1 MRLAHRLALTQPLA
15 EAPAPPGPSPLA
27 AALNALSRRT
37 APRPEVDTFVC
48 DGPPPSLD
56 DALPGVAMASRS
68 GQTTWVA
75 TSRHPLDTLHG
86 TSPLGPFN
94 GSSQRDRLC
103 AVDHLERLTGDPR
116 LHGFTPDKA
125 LFLDIEATGL
135 EHGAGTLAFMIGLGH
150 IDPVDREVVVTQLIL
165 RDPDEERAQLELL
178 WDLVDAFPY
187 LVSFNGKSFDLSV
200 LQARLVMNRLCTP
213 REGEL
218 KLRPHLD
225 LLHLSRSLYRGA
237 FEDTRLQTLE
247 KKLLGFARVDD
258 MPGAL
263 APSCFFHWLRDG
275 DPRPLAM
282 IAEHNRFDVLS
293 MVALTQ
299 RLAEVSRP
307 VGDPSRTSAL
317 WLNLA
322 RTYLRRREPEA
333 ALAVLDAP
341 PTLVDPDELDEAL
354 SLEVTAARRCKAR
367 DRQRQALERLA
378 ARHPHEEAH
387 QRALRRLAGPSRAS
401 RSPGGRAAAAS

>member
-1 MRLAHRLALTQPLA
+1 MRLADRLALTKPLA
-15 EAPAPPGPSPLA
+15 AAPEAPGSAGPSPLA
-27 AALNALSRRT
+27 AALSALSRRVT
-37 APRPEVDTFVC
+37 PRPDVDTFAC
-48 DGPPPSLD
+48 NGPPPTLG

-75 TSRHPLDTLHG
+75 TSRHPIASLHG
-86 TSPLGPFN
+86 AFALGPLEPF
-94 GSSQRDRLC
+94 GPGGEIE
-103 AVDHLERLTGDPR
+103 HLFRLTGDPR
-116 LHGFTPDKA
+116 LLGFAPDKA

-150 IDPVDREVVVTQLIL
+150 IDMADREVVVTQLIL

-200 LQARLVMNRLCTP
+200 LQSRLVMNRLCTP

-247 KKLLGFARVDD
+247 RKLLGFERVDD

-293 MVALTQ
+293 MVALT
-299 RLAEVSRP
+299 RHLAEVSRP
-307 VGDPSRTSAL
+307 VGDASRGSAL

-322 RTYLRRREPEA
+322 RTYLRRKEPEA
-333 ALAVLDAP
+333 TLAVLDAP
-341 PTLVDPDELDEAL
+341 PTFVNPDELDEAL
-354 SLEVTAARRCKAR
+354 SLEVVAARRCKAEA
-367 DRQRQALERLA
+367 RQRQALERLA
-378 ARHPHEEAH
+378 ARHPDNEAH
-387 QRALRRLAGPSRAS
+387 QRALSRLAGRRTGPRSRA
-401 RSPGGRAAAAS
+401 RATTAS

>member
-1 MRLAHRLALTQPLA
+1 MRLADRLALTKPL
-15 EAPAPPGPSPLA
+15 ESAPQAPGPSPLA
-27 AALNALSRRT
+27 AALTALSRRT
-37 APRPEVDTFVC
+37 TPRPEVDTFVC
-48 DGPPPSLD
+48 DGPPPSLE
-56 DALPGVAMASRS
+56 DALPGAAMASHS
-68 GQTTWVA
+68 GQATWVA
-75 TSRHPLDTLHG
+75 TTRHPLDSRHG
-86 TSPLGPFN
+86 LELLGAL
-94 GSSQRDRLC
+94 GGTE
-103 AVDHLERLTGDPR
+103 HLVRLTGDPR
-116 LHGFTPDKA
+116 LIGFAPEKA

-150 IDPVDREVVVTQLIL
+150 IDTTEREVVVTQLIL
-165 RDPDEERAQLELL
+165 REPDEERAQLELL

-225 LLHLSRSLYRGA
+225 LLHLSRNLYRGVFA
-237 FEDTRLQTLE
+237 DTRLQTLE
-247 KKLLGFARVDD
+247 KKLLGFERIDD

-293 MVALTQ
+293 MVALTR
-299 RLAEVSRP
+299 RLADVSRP
-307 VGDPSRTSAL
+307 IGDASRGSAL

-341 PTLVDPDELDEAL
+341 PTFMSPDELDEAL
-354 SLEVTAARRCKAR
+354 TLEVVAARRCKAR
-367 DRQRQALERLA
+367 DRQRHALERLA
-378 ARHPHEEAH
+378 TRHPHDEAH
-387 QRALRRLAGPSRAS
+387 QKALQRLAGPKTSRPSRSRAATA
-401 RSPGGRAAAAS
+401 P

>member
-1 MRLAHRLALTQPLA
+1 MRLADRLALTQPIA
-15 EAPAPPGPSPLA
+15 AAPNVQAPSPLA
-27 AALNALSRRT
+27 AALSALSRRV

-48 DGPPPSLD
+48 DGPPPSLG

-68 GQTTWVA
+68 GQATWVA
-75 TSRHPLDTLHG
+75 TSRHPLDMRHG
-86 TSPLGPFN
+86 VSPLGTL
-94 GSSQRDRLC
+94 GEL
-103 AVDHLERLTGDPR
+103 DHLERLTGDPR
-116 LHGFTPDKA
+116 LIGFSPDKA

-150 IDPVDREVVVTQLIL
+150 IDTQDREVVVTQLIL
-165 RDPDEERAQLELL
+165 REPDEERAQLELL

-225 LLHLSRSLYRGA
+225 LLHVSRSLYRGA

-247 KKLLGFARVDD
+247 KKLLGFERIDD

-263 APSCFFHWLRDG
+263 APSCFFHWLREG

-293 MVALTQ
+293 MVALT
-299 RLAEVSRP
+299 RHLAEVSRP
-307 VGDPSRTSAL
+307 VADASRPSAL

-341 PTLVDPDELDEAL
+341 PTFMTPDELDEAL
-354 SLEVTAARRCKAR
+354 TVEVIAARRCKAR

-387 QRALRRLAGPSRAS
+387 QRALKRLSGPKAS
-401 RSPGGRAAAAS
+401 RPTKGRAAAAP